1 MGRKR
6 NGYNYLGGNVDA
18 IRGLLTWIL
27 REATM
32 SDQTAEAARPASPVG
47 RILKRWRD
55 LRGLSQL
62 DLALAAN
69 TSSRHLSFVETGRA
83 GASRE
88 LVHRLCDALD
98 LPLRERNAALLTAG
112 FAPAYRETA
121 LHDAAMAQV
130 NHALEHILTQ
140 QEPYPAVVMNTYW
153 DILRA
158 NAATGRLMAFL
169 LGPPAQPPS
178 EPPNALR
185 MFFHPDLLRPHIEDW
200 QSAARILVAR
210 ARREGPAGGPDERMS
225 ALIDEVL
232 SYPGVPTDSVGAPL
246 DEDLA
251 PVLSLAFVK
260 DGVRSAWFTTVT
272 TFGTPQ
278 DVTLQDLRIESFFP
292 ADPETERFAR
302 TLAEAA

>member
-27 REATM
+27 REVTM
-32 SDQTAEAARPASPVG
+32 SDQTAETARPASPVG

-200 QSAARILVAR
+200 QSAAR
-210 ARREGPAGGPDERMS
+210 MS

-232 SYPGVPTDSVGAPL
+232 SYPGVPTDSVGAPR